1 MALHLPRFAFAKF
14 EEETPCAFALPGN
27 APGRAR
33 RFTLRVA
40 VVQGRDLSAGAGAAV
55 ASETGDR
62 LTAIVRPDAWPYPS
76 PPAPGTRLE
85 FPAPRGTYI
94 VKAVT
99 ASPRG
104 WRLACTRNMRGE
116 VML

>member
-14 EEETPCAFALPGN
+14 EEEVPVSFALPTDR
-27 APGRAR
+27 PGTVR
-33 RFTLRVA
+33 RFTLRLA

-62 LTAIVRPDAWPYPS
+62 LSAIVRPDAWPYPS
-76 PPAPGTRLE
+76 PPAPGTRLN
-85 FPAPRGTYI
+85 FPPPRGTYI
-94 VKAVT
+94 VKGVT

-104 WRLACTRNMRGE
+104 WRLACVRNMRGE